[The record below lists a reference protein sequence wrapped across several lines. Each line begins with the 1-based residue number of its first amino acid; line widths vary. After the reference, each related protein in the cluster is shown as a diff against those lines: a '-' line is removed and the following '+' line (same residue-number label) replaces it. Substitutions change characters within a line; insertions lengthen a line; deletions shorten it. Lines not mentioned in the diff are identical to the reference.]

1 MGDIVNLRQGRKA
14 RARVDKARAA
24 DANRVKFGRTR
35 AEKAAALA
43 EQERMARGIDGARR
57 VGTDSIGMGGEPD

>member
-1 MGDIVNLRQGRKA
+1 MGDIVNLRQVRKA
-14 RARVDKARAA
+14 RARIDKARAA

-43 EQERMARGIDGARR
+43 ERERMARDIDGARR
-57 VGTDSIGMGGEPD
+57 VGADGIGIGGEPD